1 MPGSDIVDRLK
12 AAANQGRKLDPEEVQ
27 ALLIEASDEIVHL
40 RRLLDPTIEG
50 DLDLIEPKGRA

>member
-12 AAANQGRKLDPEEVQ
+12 AAAEHDEGIDPFQAQ
-27 ALLIEASDEIVHL
+27 ALFIEAADEIEHL
-40 RRLLDPTIEG
+40 RRLLDATIEG

>member
-12 AAANQGRKLDPEEVQ
+12 AASEQDGGIDPFEAQ
-27 ALLIEASDEIVHL
+27 ALFIEAADEIEHL
-40 RRLLDPTIEG
+40 RSLLDPTIEG

>member
-12 AAANQGRKLDPEEVQ
+12 AAANQGSKFGPGEAEALFLEAAEE
-27 ALLIEASDEIVHL
+27 IEHL